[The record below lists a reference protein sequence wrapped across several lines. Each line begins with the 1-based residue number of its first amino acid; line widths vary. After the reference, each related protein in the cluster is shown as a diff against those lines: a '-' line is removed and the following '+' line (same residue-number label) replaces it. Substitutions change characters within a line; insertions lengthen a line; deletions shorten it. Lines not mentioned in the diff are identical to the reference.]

1 MYASTL
7 RRILCAIA
15 AIAGPADPS
24 VDVERA
30 QKESDVACKAF
41 YACCFGAHSSSF
53 AVESMRSLPVAA
65 PAAVAVA
72 AVLIALTALPQ
83 KHVLAFSPLPPI
95 SPHTCKANIGHHDR
109 VAPPPPAL
117 NLLFDHASPSSFP
130 SRDRSKI
137 CLSAAAAAAPASSS
151 ATTRE
156 TIQRISSTTLLV
168 AMDVAIRRL
177 FQAKSIAFPSS
188 LAGCGI
194 LFASL
199 LSLHAVK
206 SEWGDSIYNVLAPG
220 AAVLAKWLPVFFV
233 PSLVTLPLAQ
243 SMGNG
248 WELAKVA
255 AVIGGGFLFTL
266 FTTAGSVLAVRK
278 LMGSAS
284 DETDGKGFGAQEVA
298 AESPTPT
305 PAPPKAPS
313 KAFADSTANG
323 LTALAATSGVLATIA
338 TKSGSAL
345 GGPLQS
351 AYMLFTTLATFVFGA
366 RLPKFFTKI
375 VHPLV
380 TCTSL
385 TWLGATLLT
394 RLVGDG
400 STLLS
405 MLKNYKAGTLAPL
418 TAGAGDVLL
427 FMLGPAVVALACQ
440 MYDRKQLMKE
450 NIAEVGTAVGVS
462 SFGGLFGTAA
472 MVRLLGIVNPTI
484 RLCLLSRNITSPLAM
499 AIATILGADISLAVS
514 MVVIT
519 GLIGANFGAS
529 ILDAFGIK
537 DAVARGLGI
546 GAAAHGLGTAAFA
559 NEKDAFPFA
568 AISMALTGALT
579 TVLVSLPAIKKV
591 ALNIALGV

>member
-1 MYASTL
+1 
-7 RRILCAIA
+7 
-15 AIAGPADPS
+15 
-24 VDVERA
+24 
-30 QKESDVACKAF
+30 
-41 YACCFGAHSSSF
+41 
-53 AVESMRSLPVAA
+53 MRSLPVAA
-65 PAAVAVA
+65 AAELAILLAVPSQSSVA
-72 AVLIALTALPQ
+72 
-83 KHVLAFSPLPPI
+83 AFSPPLSLGFAGSGRCSSSIRVGSGWSCSNGHVITTPK
-95 SPHTCKANIGHHDR
+95 HTAKSGLVDR
-109 VAPPPPAL
+109 PS
-117 NLLFDHASPSSFP
+117 SPSFRPGTSL
-130 SRDRSKI
+130 SANGNGDS
-137 CLSAAAAAAPASSS
+137 SAAAA
-151 ATTRE
+151 RKE
-156 TIQRISSTTLLV
+156 IIQKVSSTSLLV

-177 FQAKSIAFPSS
+177 FQARSIAFPSS

-199 LSLHAVK
+199 LWLHAAK
-206 SEWGDSIYNVLAPG
+206 TEWGDSIYSLLSPG

-278 LMGSAS
+278 LMGGSSGGS
-284 DETDGKGFGAQEVA
+284 DVGGDDGAKEVVGTPA
-298 AESPTPT
+298 VPT
-305 PAPPKAPS
+305 PAPP

-338 TKSGSAL
+338 TRSGSAL
-345 GGPLQS
+345 SSPLQS
-351 AYMLFTTLATFVFGA
+351 VYMLFTTLATFVFGA
-366 RLPKFFTKI
+366 RLPKSFTKI

-385 TWLGATLLT
+385 TWLGATLLA

-405 MLKNYKAGTLAPL
+405 MLKGYKAGTLAPL
-418 TAGAGDVLL
+418 AAGAGDILL

-450 NIAEVGTAVGVS
+450 NIAEVGTAVVVS

-472 MVRLLGIVNPTI
+472 MVRFLGIANPTI

-499 AIATILGADISLAVS
+499 AIASILGADISLAVS

-559 NEKDAFPFA
+559 NEKNAFPFA

>member
-1 MYASTL
+1 M
-7 RRILCAIA
+7 
-15 AIAGPADPS
+15 
-24 VDVERA
+24 
-30 QKESDVACKAF
+30 
-41 YACCFGAHSSSF
+41 
-53 AVESMRSLPVAA
+53 
-65 PAAVAVA
+65 
-72 AVLIALTALPQ
+72 
-83 KHVLAFSPLPPI
+83 
-95 SPHTCKANIGHHDR
+95 
-109 VAPPPPAL
+109 
-117 NLLFDHASPSSFP
+117 
-130 SRDRSKI
+130 
-137 CLSAAAAAAPASSS
+137 
-151 ATTRE
+151 
-156 TIQRISSTTLLV
+156 
-168 AMDVAIRRL
+168 
-177 FQAKSIAFPSS
+177 
-188 LAGCGI
+188 
-194 LFASL
+194 
-199 LSLHAVK
+199 K
-206 SEWGDSIYNVLAPG
+206 SEWGDSVYSILSPG

-243 SMGNG
+243 SMGSG

-255 AVIGGGFLFTL
+255 AVIGGGFFFTL
-266 FTTAGSVLAVRK
+266 LTTAGSVLAVRK
-278 LMGSAS
+278 LMGS
-284 DETDGKGFGAQEVA
+284 DETDGKGDDASEEVVETPPA
-298 AESPTPT
+298 AAPA
-305 PAPPKAPS
+305 PAPPKAAP
-313 KAFADSTANG
+313 KAFANSTANG
-323 LTALAATSGVLATIA
+323 LTALAAASGVLATIA

-345 GGPLQS
+345 GSPLQS
-351 AYMLFTTLATFVFGA
+351 VYMLFTTLATFVFGA
-366 RLPKFFTKI
+366 RLPKSFTKI

-385 TWLGATLLT
+385 TWLGAALLT

-405 MLKNYKAGTLAPL
+405 MLKGYKAGTLAPMA
-418 TAGAGDVLL
+418 AGAGDILL

-462 SFGGLFGTAA
+462 SCGGLFGTAA
-472 MVRLLGIVNPTI
+472 MVRLLGIANPTI

-499 AIATILGADISLAVS
+499 AIASILGADISLAVS

-559 NEKDAFPFA
+559 NEENAFPFA

-591 ALNIALGV
+591 ALNIALGG

>member
-1 MYASTL
+1 
-7 RRILCAIA
+7 
-15 AIAGPADPS
+15 
-24 VDVERA
+24 
-30 QKESDVACKAF
+30 
-41 YACCFGAHSSSF
+41 
-53 AVESMRSLPVAA
+53 
-65 PAAVAVA
+65 
-72 AVLIALTALPQ
+72 
-83 KHVLAFSPLPPI
+83 
-95 SPHTCKANIGHHDR
+95 
-109 VAPPPPAL
+109 
-117 NLLFDHASPSSFP
+117 
-130 SRDRSKI
+130 
-137 CLSAAAAAAPASSS
+137 
-151 ATTRE
+151 
-156 TIQRISSTTLLV
+156 
-168 AMDVAIRRL
+168 MDVAIRRL

-199 LSLHAVK
+199 LSLHAMK

-284 DETDGKGFGAQEVA
+284 HETDGKGYGTKEIA
-298 AESPTPT
+298 AETPTPT
-305 PAPPKAPS
+305 SAPPKAAS
-313 KAFADSTANG
+313 KAFADPTANG

-338 TKSGSAL
+338 TKSGSVL

-366 RLPKFFTKI
+366 RLPTKI

-499 AIATILGADISLAVS
+499 AIASILGADISLAVS

-591 ALNIALGV
+591 VLNIALGV

>member
-1 MYASTL
+1 M
-7 RRILCAIA
+7 
-15 AIAGPADPS
+15 
-24 VDVERA
+24 
-30 QKESDVACKAF
+30 
-41 YACCFGAHSSSF
+41 
-53 AVESMRSLPVAA
+53 
-65 PAAVAVA
+65 
-72 AVLIALTALPQ
+72 
-83 KHVLAFSPLPPI
+83 
-95 SPHTCKANIGHHDR
+95 
-109 VAPPPPAL
+109 
-117 NLLFDHASPSSFP
+117 
-130 SRDRSKI
+130 
-137 CLSAAAAAAPASSS
+137 
-151 ATTRE
+151 
-156 TIQRISSTTLLV
+156 SSTTLLV

-177 FQAKSIAFPSS
+177 FRAKSIAFPSS

-206 SEWGDSIYNVLAPG
+206 AEWGDSIFSVLAPG
-220 AAVLAKWLPVFFV
+220 AAVLAKWLPVFFL

-278 LMGSAS
+278 LMGS
-284 DETDGKGFGAQEVA
+284 DETDGKRDGVKEVA
-298 AESPTPT
+298 AETPAVAAAAAAAAAAPT
-305 PAPPKAPS
+305 PAPPKAAP

-323 LTALAATSGVLATIA
+323 LTALAATSGVVATIA

-351 AYMLFTTLATFVFGA
+351 VYMLFTTLATFVFGA
-366 RLPKFFTKI
+366 RLPKSFTKI

-405 MLKNYKAGTLAPL
+405 MLKGYKAGTLAPL
-418 TAGAGDVLL
+418 AAGAGDILL

-450 NIAEVGTAVGVS
+450 NIAEVGTAVAVS
-462 SFGGLFGTAA
+462 SFGGLFGSAA
-472 MVRLLGIVNPTI
+472 MVRLLGIANPTI

-499 AIATILGADISLAVS
+499 AIASILGADISLAVS

-546 GAAAHGLGTAAFA
+546 GAAAHGLGTAAFS

>member
-1 MYASTL
+1 M
-7 RRILCAIA
+7 
-15 AIAGPADPS
+15 
-24 VDVERA
+24 
-30 QKESDVACKAF
+30 
-41 YACCFGAHSSSF
+41 
-53 AVESMRSLPVAA
+53 
-65 PAAVAVA
+65 
-72 AVLIALTALPQ
+72 
-83 KHVLAFSPLPPI
+83 
-95 SPHTCKANIGHHDR
+95 
-109 VAPPPPAL
+109 
-117 NLLFDHASPSSFP
+117 
-130 SRDRSKI
+130 
-137 CLSAAAAAAPASSS
+137 
-151 ATTRE
+151 
-156 TIQRISSTTLLV
+156 SSTTILV

-177 FQAKSIAFPSS
+177 FRAKSIAFPSS

-206 SEWGDSIYNVLAPG
+206 AEWGDSIFSVLAPG

-278 LMGSAS
+278 LMGS
-284 DETDGKGFGAQEVA
+284 DETDGKRDGVKEVA
-298 AESPTPT
+298 AETPAVAAAAAAAAPT
-305 PAPPKAPS
+305 PAPP

-323 LTALAATSGVLATIA
+323 LTALAATSGVVATIA

-351 AYMLFTTLATFVFGA
+351 VYMLFTTLATFVFGA
-366 RLPKFFTKI
+366 RLPKSFTKI

-405 MLKNYKAGTLAPL
+405 MLKGYKAGTLAPL
-418 TAGAGDVLL
+418 AAGAGDILL

-450 NIAEVGTAVGVS
+450 NIAEVGTAVAVS
-462 SFGGLFGTAA
+462 SFGGLFGSAA
-472 MVRLLGIVNPTI
+472 MVRLLGIANPTI

-499 AIATILGADISLAVS
+499 AIASILGADISLAVS

-546 GAAAHGLGTAAFA
+546 GAAAHGLGTAAFS

>member
-1 MYASTL
+1 M
-7 RRILCAIA
+7 
-15 AIAGPADPS
+15 
-24 VDVERA
+24 
-30 QKESDVACKAF
+30 
-41 YACCFGAHSSSF
+41 
-53 AVESMRSLPVAA
+53 
-65 PAAVAVA
+65 
-72 AVLIALTALPQ
+72 
-83 KHVLAFSPLPPI
+83 
-95 SPHTCKANIGHHDR
+95 
-109 VAPPPPAL
+109 
-117 NLLFDHASPSSFP
+117 
-130 SRDRSKI
+130 
-137 CLSAAAAAAPASSS
+137 AAAAAALILLAAPSQNSVAAFSPPSLGCASSTSCSRLQLGSGYSLTNGHVITTPKPTAKSGLFDRPSSPSFRPGTSLS
-151 ATTRE
+151 ANGNGDNSSAATRKE
-156 TIQRISSTTLLV
+156 IIQKVSSTSLLV

-199 LSLHAVK
+199 LSLHAAK
-206 SEWGDSIYNVLAPG
+206 TEWGDSIYSLLSPG

-266 FTTAGSVLAVRK
+266 FTTAGSVLVVRK
-278 LMGSAS
+278 LMGGSS
-284 DETDGKGFGAQEVA
+284 DGSDLEGDDGAKEVVG
-298 AESPTPT
+298 T
-305 PAPPKAPS
+305 PAAPP

-338 TKSGSAL
+338 ARSGSAL

-351 AYMLFTTLATFVFGA
+351 VYMLFTTLATFVFGA
-366 RLPKFFTKI
+366 RLPKTFTKV

-385 TWLGATLLT
+385 TWLGATLLA

-405 MLKNYKAGTLAPL
+405 MLKGYKAGTLAPL
-418 TAGAGDVLL
+418 AAGAGDVLL

-472 MVRLLGIVNPTI
+472 MVRLLGIANPTI

-499 AIATILGADISLAVS
+499 AIASILGADISLAVS
-514 MVVIT
+514 IVVIT

-559 NEKDAFPFA
+559 NEKNAFPFA

-591 ALNIALGV
+591 ALSIALGS